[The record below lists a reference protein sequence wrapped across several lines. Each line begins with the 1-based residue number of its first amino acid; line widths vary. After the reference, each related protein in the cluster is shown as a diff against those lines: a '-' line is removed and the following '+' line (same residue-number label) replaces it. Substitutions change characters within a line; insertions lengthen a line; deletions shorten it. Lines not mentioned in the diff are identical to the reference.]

1 MFLNHPQAIPLLW
14 LWKNYLPRN
23 PAPGARKTGDYCY
36 VISHHSKF
44 LRDSQWWSCWLLF
57 CSFSLLSCLAE
68 MMLSSV
74 KPLERAMRAKCVCVC
89 LSKAGKEA
97 RLVERKVWWVGVGEE
112 RLSKGLLPPADNQWA
127 GAVTHR
133 GRGLHAEHSQLWQ
146 PSWNWSCS
154 GLTNIILMVLGTV
167 SLQFRRGL
175 SHFLEVKFQNCGSL
189 CHDWLPRC
197 GQWQRICLPMQETW
211 EMWVW
216 SLGREDPL
224 GWEDP
229 HENFHGQRSL
239 AGCSPRGRK
248 ESDTIE
254 ATYHTT
260 HTHHGYSLVIM
271 ELISSTCGGFQY
283 LQDSS
288 QDTAQNTV
296 DSSWGGT
303 KCFWLCLM
311 TKLLLC
317 GMWSP
322 LSFFVSAFSH
332 FSD

>member
-1 MFLNHPQAIPLLW
+1 MCLEYIA
-14 LWKNYLPRN
+14 
-23 PAPGARKTGDYCY
+23 
-36 VISHHSKF
+36 
-44 LRDSQWWSCWLLF
+44 
-57 CSFSLLSCLAE
+57 LLSWTYSFPKTISDYTDFFFFFDYTDLSICYLIRRDFPTRFTDYILKILFFLYE
-68 MMLSSV
+68 LSSSNW
-74 KPLERAMRAKCVCVC
+74 KWGPATH

-112 RLSKGLLPPADNQWA
+112 CLSKGLLPPADNQWA

-216 SLGREDPL
+216 SLGQEDPL

-229 HENFHGQRSL
+229 HENLHGQRSL

-271 ELISSTCGGFQY
+271 ELISSTCRGFQY